1 MFLQIHA
8 LTQLHTLTVTYA
20 YIKLVG
26 RLYGTD
32 WIHARQ
38 REREREIET
47 YIHIRTHKYT
57 NTYR

>member
-38 REREREIET
+38 RERERERE
-47 YIHIRTHKYT
+47 R
-57 NTYR
+57 